1 MTKKDDENFESSTKC
16 SICDNSYVDGD
27 VRIRDIETLLIEIE
41 ILILSSKLNHKV
53 PIVFQNLK
61 NYEVYLI
68 M

>member
-1 MTKKDDENFESSTKC
+1 MTKKDDENLESSTKC

-41 ILILSSKLNHKV
+41 ILIV

>member
-41 ILILSSKLNHKV
+41 ILILSSN
-53 PIVFQNLK
+53 
-61 NYEVYLI
+61 
-68 M
+68 